1 MKILGISAY
10 YHDSAACI
18 LNNGVI
24 LSAIQE
30 ERFTRIKHDKSF
42 PINSIN
48 YCLKS
53 NNIKINEINYI
64 AFYDNWFLKKKR
76 NIDNALNHGSLA
88 SENFFSSVNNQ
99 INENELICEIKK
111 IFNWKSKD
119 IKNRLYY
126 IQHHYSHAASAF
138 YCSPFQE
145 STVITVDG
153 VGEYSTT
160 TIGYGKNEKLNL
172 IRSLDFPNSLGLFYS
187 SFTSYLGFK
196 VNTGE
201 YKLMGLAPYGKPIY
215 EDKILENIIKLNDDG
230 SYSLNMDFFKFHL
243 KNKMIDK
250 KKIFELLD
258 VESREENEK
267 ISQKHKDLAASVQ
280 HVLEK
285 ALTNLFL
292 SGIKETNCK
301 NLSLAGGVALNCKAI
316 GKIKNLDLVKNIFV
330 QPAAGDAGGSMGC
343 ALALHYKLSG
353 KKQKIDHKFSVYSGP
368 NIENEKVNDFLEQR
382 GCPHKKFTNDD
393 IFNFIAEKL
402 YEGKSFAICHGKA
415 EWGPRALGNR
425 SIIANPMVKDIKK
438 TLNLKIKKREDFRP
452 FAPII
457 IEEYAEKLFIN
468 SSSSPYM
475 SNVFFLKEKLRD
487 VDSELLIN
495 QKLLLSNDLKN
506 VKAAVIHEDWSAR
519 VQTVKEDE
527 NKFMYQIL
535 KIFFELTGC
544 PMLIN
549 TSFNTRGEP
558 PVLNEKDAFRCLM
571 RTEIDYLVLN
581 KFILERKNQPI
592 LHQDEIEFFDP
603 D

>member
-18 LNNGVI
+18 LDDGVI
-24 LSAIQE
+24 IGAVQE
-30 ERFTRIKHDKSF
+30 ERFTRAKHDKSF
-42 PINSIN
+42 PINAVN

-53 NNIKINEINYI
+53 NKIKVDEIDYI

-76 NIDNALNHGSLA
+76 NIDNVLAQGSAA
-88 SENFFSSVNNQ
+88 SENFFSSINNQ
-99 INENELICEIKK
+99 INENELINEIKT
-111 IFNWKSKD
+111 IFKWKSHD
-119 IKNRLYY
+119 IENRLHY

-138 YCSPFQE
+138 YCSPFLE

-160 TIGYGKNEKLNL
+160 TIGYGKNKELKLTK
-172 IRSLDFPNSLGLFYS
+172 SLDFPNSLGLFYS
-187 SFTSYLGFK
+187 SFTNYMGFK

-215 EDKILENIIKLNDDG
+215 KEKILENIIHLNDDG
-230 SYSLNMDFFKFHL
+230 SYSLNMEFFKFQF
-243 KNKMIDK
+243 KNEMINK
-250 KKIFELLD
+250 KKVFELLNVD
-258 VESREENEK
+258 SREENEE

-280 HVLEK
+280 SVLEK
-285 ALTNLFL
+285 ALINLF
-292 SGIKETNCK
+292 SAGIKETNCK

-316 GKIKNLDLVKNIFV
+316 GKIKNLNLANNIFV
-330 QPAAGDAGGSMGC
+330 QPAAGDAGGAMGC
-343 ALALHYKLSG
+343 ALALYYKISNNRE
-353 KKQKIDHKFSVYSGP
+353 KIDHKFNVYSGP
-368 NIENEKVNDFLEQR
+368 NIENENVSEFIEQR
-382 GCPHKKFTNDD
+382 GCPHIKYTNDE
-393 IFNFIAEKL
+393 IYKVIAKGL
-402 YEGKSFAICHGKA
+402 SVGKTFAICQGKA

-425 SIIANPMVKDIKK
+425 SIIANPIIKDIKK
-438 TLNLKIKKREDFRP
+438 TLNLKIKQREDFRP

-457 IEEYAEKLFIN
+457 IEEHANKLFIN

-475 SNVFFLKEKLRD
+475 SNVFFLNQNLREE
-487 VDSELLIN
+487 SAELSIN
-495 QKLLLSNDLKN
+495 QKLLTSNDLKS

-519 VQTVKEDE
+519 VQTVNE
-527 NKFMYQIL
+527 NQNRLMYLIL
-535 KIFFELTGC
+535 KNFFGLTGC

-581 KFILERKNQPI
+581 NYILERKKQP
-592 LHQDEIEFFDP
+592 LLTVDEIEVFDP